1 MSKSPRFQF
10 LCLMFLVFPLFAQ
23 NLETISIVIT
33 DQNGDLITN
42 GIVSVIDSSGKKVAG
57 IELGKKKPM
66 FNFGIGT
73 YILEIHSPGF
83 KVYKKDFEVKKGHND
98 FDVKLELQDII
109 VNIEVEQ
116 SEREKRMDEAIGGYL
131 SQKEID
137 ALPET
142 GEEIKEELK
151 KRYGDDILIRIDG
164 DFEGSQV
171 PSRAEISS
179 IKVIRNTFDAE
190 FHEIGRIII
199 DIRTNTIVSKFRGMV
214 NLSFN
219 NSSLNARN
227 PFDLKRQAASSN
239 TILAFF
245 SGPLIKEKTSFN
257 LSVINFGRAAT
268 QRFIGIGFN
277 ETVAPQKTGSSISIT
292 TFGIKHNLP
301 KNHLLNFKYQ
311 NTHIVFKNL
320 GLGAFDLPERG
331 SDRSNIQHK
340 FSLIESGVFGNKY
353 SNDFTFDFTKSVEK
367 VEPKVTETT
376 ILVLN
381 SFNRGSL
388 GSDSQTDRQKF
399 RIADNLIF
407 DTKKHSLKIG
417 GEIDFERLKNIS
429 ANNLKGTFIFLNLTD
444 YNNGKPSQFSQ
455 VLGKTDYQLNQATTA
470 FYFQDYFKP
479 NKALQLS
486 VGVRHEW
493 QSNVQD
499 YNNFSPRFGY
509 VWSPERNGKFI
520 VRGGI
525 GIFYD
530 WFDTGT
536 QASILSN
543 DGRQGQRITIK
554 NPNYPNP
561 FSNGIL
567 PQSLP
572 PNLSKLADNLV
583 SPSIFVTQNGFN
595 YKLNKALT
603 FEGTYTFR
611 KGWHHF
617 RSRNLNAPVN
627 GSKPHQNVGIIQL
640 LESSGTTQGHSF
652 DLKINSY
659 YKGVNIFGN
668 YELAGNID
676 DFNNALSLPMDNYNL
691 RLERGTSGLNQ
702 KHKVNIGLTFD
713 LFKKINVS
721 PSYRIESG
729 QPYTIITGKDDNG
742 DLVFNDRPSGI
753 SRNSERGE
761 FLKQLDVRF
770 RWKLPMQ
777 YLGFKGVEQRRS
789 LNLNMNIQNLL
800 NTSNLRNYVGV
811 QTSPYFR
818 QPTSA
823 NMPRSLQFGLSFI
836 F

>member
-1 MSKSPRFQF
+1 MLKTLRLQF
-10 LCLMFLVFPLFAQ
+10 LCLIFSAFPLFAQ
-23 NLETISIVIT
+23 SLETISIVIT
-33 DQNGDLITN
+33 DPNGDLVTI
-42 GIVSVIDSSGKKVAG
+42 GFVSVADADGKKIIE
-57 IELGKKKPM
+57 IELGKKKPA
-66 FNFGIGT
+66 FNLNERN
-73 YILEIHSPGF
+73 YILEINSPGF
-83 KVYKKDFEVKKGHND
+83 KVYKKDFEVKKGHSN
-98 FDVKLELQDII
+98 FNVKLELEDVK
-109 VNIEVEQ
+109 VNIEIEQ
-116 SEREKRMDEAIGGYL
+116 SEREKRMDEAVGGYL

-142 GEEIKEELK
+142 GEEIEEELK

-171 PSRAEISS
+171 PSKAEISS

-190 FHEIGRIII
+190 FHEVGRTII
-199 DIRTNTIVSKFRGMV
+199 DIRTVATAVGFHGFSSFN
-214 NLSFN
+214 FN
-219 NSSLNARN
+219 NSKLNARN
-227 PFDLKRQAASSN
+227 PFDLTRQPANSRN
-239 TILAFF
+239 LLLFL
-245 SGPLIKEKTSFN
+245 SGPIVKKKTSFN
-257 LSVINFGRAAT
+257 LSVISFGRTAT
-268 QRFIGIGFN
+268 QRFIGTGFN
-277 ETVAPQKTGSSISIT
+277 ETVAPQKIGSLISIT

-340 FSLIESGVFGNKY
+340 FSLIESGTFKNKY
-353 SNDFTFDFTKSVEK
+353 SNDFSFNFTKSVEK
-367 VEPKVTETT
+367 IEPRSLDTT

-388 GSDSQTDRQKF
+388 GSDSRADSLKF

-407 DTKKHSLKIG
+407 DTNKHSLKFG
-417 GEIDFERLKNIS
+417 GEVEFERLRSVS
-429 ANNLKGTFIFLNLTD
+429 ANNLNGTFTFLNLTD

-455 VLGKTDYQLNQATTA
+455 FLGKTDYQLDQATTA

-479 NKALQLS
+479 YKALQLS

-493 QSNVQD
+493 QSSLND
-499 YNNFSPRFGY
+499 YNNFSPRLGY
-509 VWSPERNGKFI
+509 AWSPEKNGKFI

-530 WFDTGT
+530 WLDTNT

-543 DGRQGQRITIK
+543 DGRQGQKIIIR
-554 NPNYPNP
+554 NPNFPNP
-561 FSNGIL
+561 FSNGII

-572 PNLSKLADNLV
+572 INISKLADDLV
-583 SPSIFVTQNGFN
+583 LPSIFVIQNGFN
-595 YKLNKALT
+595 YKIDKALT

-617 RSRNLNAPVN
+617 RSRNLNAPVD
-627 GSKPHQNVGIIQL
+627 GIKPIQNVGIIQL
-640 LESSGTTQGHSF
+640 LESSGTTQGHAF
-652 DLKINSY
+652 DLKINGY

-668 YELAGNID
+668 YVLSDITD

-691 RLERGTSGLNQ
+691 RLERGTSSLNQ
-702 KHKVNIGLTFD
+702 KHKINIGLTFD
-713 LFKKINVS
+713 LFKKINIS

-742 DLVFNDRPSGI
+742 DFIFNDRPSGI

-770 RWKLPMQ
+770 RWKLPTQ
-777 YLGFKGVEQRRS
+777 YLGFKITDQIRS
-789 LNLNMNIQNLL
+789 LNLNVNVQNLL

-823 NMPRSLQFGLSFI
+823 NMPRSIQFGLSFN